1 MRRGLERR
9 RLTRRI
15 AAGLLLLAWA
25 MPLHAIPSAA
35 EKEPP
40 LLSPALVYDGTMAT
54 LLSGG
59 AGTGSAYIGNAH
71 FRLSVRGDGLGLAG
85 WSGYV
90 DLMNIHGS
98 RPSVLVGDAQG
109 VSNIDGPTGSQVEEF
124 WVQYNGLNRRASA
137 LLGIYDL
144 NSEFY
149 RTNAGGLFQNSA
161 FGIGTE
167 FGQSGTEGPSIFP
180 RTSAGL
186 RLAVKPSD
194 DLVLRAAVLDG
205 VPVVRPDGSH
215 GLFRSGDGW
224 LMVAEAAW
232 LSRANVEREL
242 KPRRDLIGRQSSRAP
257 YVSKV
262 SIGTWRYTTRLDDLS
277 AVNPTGEPVR
287 RRGSAG
293 VYAVGETPLLADQAS
308 IRKLSAFGQLGFAD
322 PRTNRFNSYVG
333 AGVVGSGWVPQRADD
348 EVGVSFARSH
358 NGSHYLRSTNSAGA
372 RGAETTFEATYLRKV
387 SDHLTLQPD
396 LQYVVHP
403 NTAAALRNAWVF
415 QLRFEVAY

>member
-1 MRRGLERR
+1 
-9 RLTRRI
+9 
-15 AAGLLLLAWA
+15 
-25 MPLHAIPSAA
+25 
-35 EKEPP
+35 
-40 LLSPALVYDGTMAT
+40 
-54 LLSGG
+54 
-59 AGTGSAYIGNAH
+59 
-71 FRLSVRGDGLGLAG
+71 
-85 WSGYV
+85 
-90 DLMNIHGS
+90 
-98 RPSVLVGDAQG
+98 
-109 VSNIDGPTGSQVEEF
+109 
-124 WVQYNGLNRRASA
+124 
-137 LLGIYDL
+137 L

-167 FGQSGTEGPSIFP
+167 FGQSWTEGPSIFP

-242 KPRRDLIGRQSSRAP
+242 KPRRDLVGRQSSRAP
-257 YVSKV
+257 YVSKIA
-262 SIGTWRYTTRLDDLS
+262 IGTWRYTTRLDDLS

-322 PRTNRFNSYVG
+322 PRTNCFNSYVG

-358 NGSHYLRSTNSAGA
+358 NGSHYLTSTNSAGA
-372 RGAETTFEATYLRKV
+372 RGAETTFEATYLVRCPTTSPYSPICSTSFTRTPPRHFETPGSSSFDSKWRTEGRERRIGERLA
-387 SDHLTLQPD
+387 SAC
-396 LQYVVHP
+396 HP
-403 NTAAALRNAWVF
+403 TDPVWLITGF
-415 QLRFEVAY
+415 STRFSHERAKLMLESR